1 MQAFYSSHPYALN
14 MSKVSFPVRGKK
26 LRSLREV
33 TGLSQRELA
42 RQLGVHHSNLGYWE
56 KSGNLPGS
64 DVLPQLAKILG
75 ITVEDLLSEGGKAR
89 RAAAPSGRAGL
100 AFEAVSKMPKR
111 QQQKIVEVVEAFV
124 AQQTNG
130 HAKAA

>member
-1 MQAFYSSHPYALN
+1 MQAFYSSHPYALD
-14 MSKVSFPVRGKK
+14 MSKASFPVRGKK
-26 LRSLREV
+26 LRALREV

-75 ITVEDLLSEGGKAR
+75 ITVEQLLSEGGKAR
-89 RAAAPSGRAGL
+89 RVAAPSGRAGL

-124 AQQTNG
+124 AQQAT
-130 HAKAA
+130 AMAA